1 MDRLEIILL
10 LHLISAEGNQG
21 KARLMNRSR
30 HPTEKHTGR
39 TLPHQTDRE
48 KSQPYAKE
56 NEDYSG
62 GVAQPPKEQVGK
74 PDGRKTPHA
83 K

>member
-1 MDRLEIILL
+1 
-10 LHLISAEGNQG
+10 
-21 KARLMNRSR
+21 MNRSR
-30 HPTEKHTGR
+30 HPAEKHTGR
-39 TLPHQTDRE
+39 TLPHETDRE
-48 KSQPYAKE
+48 KGQPYAKE

-74 PDGRKTPHA
+74 SDERKTPRV